1 MPFDVRDSICIR
13 GGTVMEDRM
22 GYGSRYLYVIDGATV
37 IRKGE
42 PVFQT
47 YLSDAAWLSSR
58 LASSLEELLP
68 RHDLSMNKPILRI
81 PTDEEWDR
89 LIDLTNGDNS
99 RMHWWKMQ
107 SWVDGN
113 DARYHIERGFRATR
127 GGSTRRANRWSFY
140 TADYRNN
147 YTGFR
152 PVIQYKTLGT
162 LSREGETITV
172 GTLYMDNKP
181 VRIPKNPIRDGD
193 VVNYIPGATLELREM
208 LQDADYQVSA
218 IYLGNGVFVADRN
231 LLTMISYDDI
241 EHGLSVYPR
250 TMALHNSIIEQ
261 AEDIQKGLTT
271 LQSQAESFYNFMRYE
286 DTGLAEPEYDALW
299 PLLRSMEDNEL
310 FSAMEQGLNALKG
323 VAATGKVAIK
333 Q

>member
-1 MPFDVRDSICIR
+1 
-13 GGTVMEDRM
+13 
-22 GYGSRYLYVIDGATV
+22 
-37 IRKGE
+37 
-42 PVFQT
+42 
-47 YLSDAAWLSSR
+47 
-58 LASSLEELLP
+58 
-68 RHDLSMNKPILRI
+68 MNEPILRI
-81 PTDEEWDR
+81 PADEEWDR

-107 SWVDGN
+107 SWVDGA
-113 DARYHIERGFRATR
+113 DARYCIERGFRATR
-127 GGSTRRANRWSFY
+127 GGSTRRADRWSFY

-152 PVIQYKTLGT
+152 PVIQYKKGNIPFGT
-162 LSREGETITV
+162 LFREGETIMV
-172 GTLYMDNKP
+172 GTLYMDDKP

-208 LQDADYQVSA
+208 IQDADYQVSA

-241 EHGLSVYPR
+241 EQSLSVYTR

-261 AEDIQKGLTT
+261 AEDIQKSLTT

-286 DTGLAEPEYDALW
+286 DTGLKEQEYDALW

-310 FSAMEQGLNALKG
+310 FSAMEQGLNALKA
-323 VAATGKVAIK
+323 VAATGKVIIK
-333 Q
+333 R

>member
-1 MPFDVRDSICIR
+1 
-13 GGTVMEDRM
+13 
-22 GYGSRYLYVIDGATV
+22 
-37 IRKGE
+37 
-42 PVFQT
+42 
-47 YLSDAAWLSSR
+47 
-58 LASSLEELLP
+58 
-68 RHDLSMNKPILRI
+68 MNKPILRI

-89 LIDLTNGDNS
+89 LIDLTNGNNS

-113 DARYHIERGFRATR
+113 NARYRIERGFRATR
-127 GGSTRRANRWSFY
+127 GGSTRRADRWSFY

-162 LSREGETITV
+162 LFREGETITV

-261 AEDIQKGLTT
+261 AEDIQKSLTT